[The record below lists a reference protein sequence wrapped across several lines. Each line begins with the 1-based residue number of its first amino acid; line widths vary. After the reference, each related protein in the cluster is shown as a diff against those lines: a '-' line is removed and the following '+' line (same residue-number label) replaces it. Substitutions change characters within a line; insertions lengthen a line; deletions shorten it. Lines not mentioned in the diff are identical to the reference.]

1 MLFIM
6 IAVIYA
12 LYTLFFGK
20 SFNTKKSV
28 NKNELAL
35 ETIVIEVQGGEFG
48 FLKADITL
56 EGVDKSASK
65 MLQANQT
72 QVRRLILHLVSQEDG
87 RELLSEESKQ
97 ALKEKIKKQIM
108 RNLGIN
114 VANVYFRNFVLAK

>member
-6 IAVIYA
+6 VAVIYA

-56 EGVDKSASK
+56 ESVDKSASK

>member
-6 IAVIYA
+6 VAVIYA

>member
-1 MLFIM
+1 MV
-6 IAVIYA
+6 AVIYA